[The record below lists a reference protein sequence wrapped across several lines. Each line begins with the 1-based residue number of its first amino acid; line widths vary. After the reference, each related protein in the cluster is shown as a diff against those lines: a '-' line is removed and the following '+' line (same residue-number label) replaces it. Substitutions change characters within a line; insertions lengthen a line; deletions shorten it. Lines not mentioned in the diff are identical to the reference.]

1 MKTLLFILAS
11 ALAFGQTALING
23 SSAKF
28 RNVTGTAAP
37 SSGTCDASSEVGSFY
52 VRTGNQASV
61 PTQVYVCK
69 QTGSSTYAWG
79 PFFGYTQTAAPATC
93 ATGELWFDT
102 DATAG
107 SNLNLCTASNTWTA
121 ISGGGSGTVS
131 VVSSG
136 ALTSTALVT
145 GGGTTTLQTPSS
157 TATLDSSGNLVVSS
171 VSTGSSAP
179 TCTAGTAGL
188 ICLKEGTAGTG
199 EASAALLYSKTD
211 HLLYANLNNGGEVQ
225 VPTAT
230 STATLTNK
238 TFDTAGTGNSLK
250 INGTAITA
258 VSGTGAVCLAS
269 GSSCGGASSYFPQYT
284 CLDNS
289 TGWSDYNYGTQ
300 MTITAL
306 PNTAGSNCGIWAQ
319 QEGSDYVRARV
330 KSTGSSTFNV
340 KYALR
345 IGTMIGDNAEA
356 GVLVKDSG
364 TQSVV
369 CGLRLSS
376 GSNRFIWRGDR
387 YTDTSTTSAAETINA
402 DWTAGGAQYA
412 IAYNSS
418 NAYFTGQGL
427 IYVELASTNGTTTTC
442 RASFDGVVW
451 IPVWS
456 STFLTPASTGYYTRS
471 GFSTTDNLYVLG
483 TN

>member
-1 MKTLLFILAS
+1 MKKLLSVYFAIILPFSLMAQTKSTYPLQPPSITVS
-11 ALAFGQTALING
+11 AL
-23 SSAKF
+23 
-28 RNVTGTAAP
+28 P
-37 SSGTCDASSEVGSFY
+37 
-52 VRTGNQASV
+52 
-61 PTQVYVCK
+61 
-69 QTGSSTYAWG
+69 
-79 PFFGYTQTAAPATC
+79 
-93 ATGELWFDT
+93 
-102 DATAG
+102 
-107 SNLNLCTASNTWTA
+107 TAS
-121 ISGGGSGTVS
+121 G
-131 VVSSG
+131 
-136 ALTSTALVT
+136 VT
-145 GGGTTTLQTPSS
+145 GGLVYVTDGASS
-157 TATLDSSGNLVVSS
+157 TDCT
-171 VSTGSSAP
+171 TGSGS
-179 TCTAGTAGL
+179 TKVLCQSNGSTW
-188 ICLKEGTAGTG
+188 
-199 EASAALLYSKTD
+199 AA
-211 HLLYANLNNGGEVQ
+211 V
-225 VPTAT
+225 
-230 STATLTNK
+230 
-238 TFDTAGTGNSLK
+238 
-250 INGTAITA
+250 
-258 VSGTGAVCLAS
+258 
-269 GSSCGGASSYFPQYT
+269 GGASSYFPQYT
-284 CLDNS
+284 CIDNS

-345 IGTMIGDNAEA
+345 IGTMIGDGAEA

-369 CGLRLSS
+369 CGLRFST

-412 IAYNSS
+412 IAYNTS

-471 GFSTTDNLYVLG
+471 GFATTDNLYVLG